1 MTKEHAWPQWLGQ
14 GAQVEPTQT
23 TRSIGFG
30 RTAEDAMTEA
40 PNQIVVKPGSV
51 LTARI
56 REVCAGCN
64 SGWMSR
70 LEEDARPI
78 LQRLWEPSYP
88 FGRTTVSLD
97 QAATVATWATKT
109 AWVRERV
116 SDSTTTATPE
126 MRRYL
131 MTERLP
137 PEYTSVW
144 IARHRAS
151 RISGYTSRGSK
162 PIIRM
167 TTGPPD
173 GVVTPSS
180 AR

>member
-1 MTKEHAWPQWLGQ
+1 MTNEHAWPQWLGQ

-56 REVCAGCN
+56 REVCADCN

-88 FGRTTVSLD
+88 FARTTVSLD
-97 QAATVATWATKT
+97 QAAGRTTVTPTSA
-109 AWVRERV
+109 
-116 SDSTTTATPE
+116 ATPS
-126 MRRYL
+126 
-131 MTERLP
+131 TAP
-137 PEYTSVW
+137 
-144 IARHRAS
+144 
-151 RISGYTSRGSK
+151 
-162 PIIRM
+162 
-167 TTGPPD
+167 GPCP
-173 GVVTPSS
+173 
-180 AR
+180 